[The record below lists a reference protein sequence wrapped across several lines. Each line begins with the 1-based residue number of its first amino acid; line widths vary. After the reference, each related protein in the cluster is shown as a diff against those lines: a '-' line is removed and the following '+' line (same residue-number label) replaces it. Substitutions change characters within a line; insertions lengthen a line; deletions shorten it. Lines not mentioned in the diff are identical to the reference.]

1 MDATYTA
8 VGTEVVIGF
17 GARYTYLLEVQR
29 YLCRRGLITEAK
41 QGTNGSGVTA
51 WARVDIS
58 DTLWWPV
65 DDMILA
71 SDIDLLTPEQKSR
84 IR

>member
-17 GARYTYLLEVQR
+17 GARYTYLPEVRR

-41 QGTNGSGVTA
+41 RGTNGEGVTA

-58 DTLWWPV
+58 GTLWWPV

-71 SDIDLLTPEQKSR
+71 SDIDLLSPEQKAR
-84 IR
+84 IK